1 MKISLITVCYN
12 SEKTIEDTLKSV
24 LNQTYKNYEY
34 IIIDGLS
41 KDNTL
46 NIIKQYESRFNG
58 KLKYISEKDNGLY
71 DAMNKGI
78 KLATGDMVGI
88 LNSDDI
94 LYDQNVFDLINKS
107 FAKNIDGVY
116 SNLVLMNNDFT
127 KITRNF
133 KSKKSTKKKGFH
145 PPHPTLYVKKDIYNK
160 YGNYNINYK
169 IAADL
174 DFMYRII
181 NNNVNLKYIDSYF
194 VKMRTGGLS
203 TNGLKGYYKN
213 FKESYKVLKNNN
225 RKFPLLTNIY
235 RIYDNLIKQKLSR

>member
-24 LNQTYKNYEY
+24 LNQTYENYEY
-34 IIIDGLS
+34 IIVDGLS

-46 NIIKQYESRFNG
+46 SIIKQYEFKFNG

-133 KSKKSTKKKGFH
+133 KSKKITKKKGFH

>member
-12 SEKTIEDTLKSV
+12 SSLTMVDTMESV
-24 LNQTYKNYEY
+24 LGQTYHNYEY
-34 IIIDGLS
+34 IIIDGKS
-41 KDNTL
+41 TDNTL
-46 NIIKQYESRFNG
+46 NIIKSYQQKFKG
-58 KLKYISEKDNGLY
+58 KLKYISEKDKGLY

-78 KLATGDMVGI
+78 KLATGDIIGI

-107 FAKNIDGVY
+107 FEKDTDGVY

-127 KITRNF
+127 KVTRNF
-133 KSKKSTKKKGFH
+133 KSKKLTKKKGFH
-145 PPHPTLYVKKDIYNK
+145 PPHPTLYIKKDIYNK
-160 YGNYNINYK
+160 YGNYNINYR

-181 NNNVNLKYIDSYF
+181 NNNVNLKYINSCF
-194 VKMRTGGLS
+194 VKMRIGGLS

-213 FKESYKVLKNNN
+213 FKESYEVLKNNN

>member
-12 SEKTIEDTLKSV
+12 SEKTIEDTIKSV
-24 LNQTYKNYEY
+24 LKQTYKNYEY
-34 IIIDGLS
+34 IIIDGKS

-46 NIIKQYESRFNG
+46 NIIKLYEKKFDN
-58 KLKYISEKDNGLY
+58 KLKYISESDKGLY

-78 KLATGDMVGI
+78 KIATGDIIGI

-94 LYDQNVFDLINKS
+94 LYDENVFQKIID
-107 FAKNIDGVY
+107 NIDNYDGVY

-127 KITRNF
+127 KVTRNF
-133 KSKKSTKKKGFH
+133 KSKEAALKKGWH
-145 PPHPTLYVKKDIYNK
+145 PPHPTLYLKKEIYNK
-160 YGNYNINYK
+160 YGNYNLDYK

-174 DFMYRII
+174 DFMYRIL
-181 NNNVNLKYIDSYF
+181 NNKVRLKYVDTCF
-194 VKMRTGGLS
+194 VKMRTGGAS

-213 FKESYKVLKNNN
+213 FKESYRVLKANK

-235 RIYDNLIKQKLSR
+235 RIYDNLIKQKIVK